1 MKKTTLL
8 LLPVPALLAILALS
22 ACGKDDGVS
31 GNAASAGAGAAG
43 GLSGSDAREE
53 VPASAARGLPRPDMK
68 KSLDDYPELQS
79 GQQIMFLYT
88 AASRLPPD
96 FAKLAEHYSRDYRDT
111 SDSFRK
117 NDLLQAIKPQL
128 EQQIAAAAASP
139 YAWMPVDNAQLG
151 AYDFE
156 RKGFPVNE
164 FDNEGQRY
172 FRDNHGYKLSWA
184 NRDQVRFAGVADEA
198 QARELESMRTRHRLG
213 LKVYF
218 FAQGANLNSQT
229 IDAHVTRVQVV
240 DRDGRVL
247 ADYGPNSG

>member
-1 MKKTTLL
+1 MTKTTLL
-8 LLPVPALLAILALS
+8 LPILAILALS
-22 ACGKDDGVS
+22 GCSKGDDAGS
-31 GNAASAGAGAAG
+31 DPANEGAGSARGIFG
-43 GLSGSDAREE
+43 GDGRDEA
-53 VPASAARGLPRPDMK
+53 PASTPGLPRPDMK
-68 KSLDDYPELQS
+68 KPLGDYPELQS

-96 FAKLAEHYSRDYRDT
+96 FAKLAEHYSRDYRNT

-139 YAWMPVDNAQLG
+139 YAWMPVGNAQLG

-164 FDNEGQRY
+164 FDNDGQRY
-172 FRDNHGYKLSWA
+172 FNDNYGYKLSWA
-184 NRDQVRFAGVADEA
+184 NRDQVRFATVPDEA
-198 QARELESMRTRHRLG
+198 QARELESLRTRHRLG

-218 FAQGANLNSQT
+218 FAQSANLNSQT
-229 IDAHVTRVQVV
+229 IEAHVTRVQVV

-247 ADYGPNSG
+247 AEYGPGKG